1 LSIVS
6 APQTYETFEA
16 ALQRLES
23 WIDAGARGGVAPGG
37 GIVPQLPLPRTRPP
51 RRSDT
56 TVGDI
61 LSGAL
66 MAGATTAAT
75 LAVVLLVC
83 VHALPDP
90 MRPSFAP
97 QPVSAEPSAGSEQ
110 AIRSVSPGIVI
121 SHGDGGSHGR
131 SGRSSHTSA
140 AVP

>member
-23 WIDAGARGGVAPGG
+23 WIDAGARGGVAPAR

-51 RRSDT
+51 SPRDT
-56 TVGDI
+56 TVGDV

-75 LAVVLLVC
+75 LAVALLVC
-83 VHALPDP
+83 VHVLPDP

-97 QPVSAEPSAGSEQ
+97 QVSAAPSAGSEQ
-110 AIRSVSPGIVI
+110 AIRSVSGGIVI
-121 SHGDGGSHGR
+121 SHGDGGSDGR

-140 AVP
+140 ALP